1 MKIKYFIP
9 LLLLAAPAAFAG
21 RLTTFA
27 WDWDASWP
35 VGTTIELCGNGGV
48 CASGLTGTQH
58 TLDLPVVQGQVI
70 SGQARAIPPAG
81 YLCGDPPTLCGPSE
95 WGIVARTWPA
105 FPSGFEATLTGGNP
119 AVAATIVSGSVAK
132 ATNSDSQSI
141 AISDYTINA
150 GTDLVLVVLWC
161 GDYPSNGANVLAT
174 WNPGTSVS
182 VPLVIRNANAAWGTC
197 AAFLLA
203 NPPTGTGTITAN
215 SAAGTANED
224 NVLYAFVV
232 SGVNQT
238 TPTAD
243 VSSSVISAG
252 VTSVTLTI
260 PNMTVN
266 DLAVGVI
273 SNDNPGASV
282 TITTGN
288 NIGTDSTDFA
298 PGWTDAGAAYNT
310 GTGSVNIVF
319 SKSGGDAVAATIRFR
334 IVGTG
339 AAAATSIPPFAPN
352 YAHLLVR

>member
-1 MKIKYFIP
+1 M
-9 LLLLAAPAAFAG
+9 
-21 RLTTFA
+21 
-27 WDWDASWP
+27 
-35 VGTTIELCGNGGV
+35 
-48 CASGLTGTQH
+48 
-58 TLDLPVVQGQVI
+58 
-70 SGQARAIPPAG
+70 
-81 YLCGDPPTLCGPSE
+81 
-95 WGIVARTWPA
+95 
-105 FPSGFEATLTGGNP
+105 
-119 AVAATIVSGSVAK
+119 AATIVSGSVAK
-132 ATNSDSQSI
+132 ATNSDSRSI
-141 AISDYTINA
+141 AISNYTINA

-161 GDYPSNGANVLAT
+161 GDYPSNGADVLAT

-215 SAAGTANED
+215 SAAGTDNED

-252 VTSVTLTI
+252 VTSVTLTV
-260 PNMTVN
+260 PNMTAN
-266 DLAVGVI
+266 DLAIGVI

-298 PGWTDAGAAYNT
+298 PDYTDAGAAYNT

-319 SKSGGDAVAATIRFR
+319 GKAGGDVVAATIRFR

>member
-1 MKIKYFIP
+1 MLRLILIALSLF
-9 LLLLAAPAAFAG
+9 LAGNVSAG
-21 RLTTFA
+21 RLTTFG
-27 WDWDASWP
+27 WDWDQAWP

-81 YLCGDPPTLCGPSE
+81 YLCGDPPVLCQPSE
-95 WGIVARTWPA
+95 WGTVDRTWPA

-132 ATNSDSQSI
+132 ATNSDSRSI
-141 AISDYTINA
+141 AISNYTINA
-150 GTDLVLVVLWC
+150 GTDLALVVLWC
-161 GDYPSNGANVLAT
+161 GDYPSNGADVLAT

-182 VPLVIRNANAAWGTC
+182 VPLVIRNANAAWATC

-215 SAAGTANED
+215 SAAGTDNED
-224 NVLYAFVV
+224 NVLYAFII
-232 SGVNQT
+232 SSVNQT

-252 VTSVTLTI
+252 VTSVTLTV
-260 PNMTVN
+260 PNMTAN
-266 DLAVGVI
+266 DLAIGVI

-319 SKSGGDAVAATIRFR
+319 SKAGGDVVAATISFR

>member
-1 MKIKYFIP
+1 MLRLILIALSLF
-9 LLLLAAPAAFAG
+9 LAGNVSAG

-70 SGQARAIPPAG
+70 SGRARAIPPAG
-81 YLCGDPPTLCGPSE
+81 YLCGDPPALCGPSE
-95 WGIVARTWPA
+95 WGTVDRTWPIA
-105 FPSGFEATLTGGNP
+105 PSGFTATRTEVG
-119 AVAATIVSGSVAK
+119 AMAATIVSGSVAK
-132 ATNSDSQSI
+132 ATNSDSRSI
-141 AISDYTINA
+141 AISNYTINS
-150 GTDLVLVVLWC
+150 GTDLALVVIWC
-161 GDYPSNGANVLAT
+161 GNYPVNGDEVVAT

-182 VPLVIRNANAAWGTC
+182 VPVVIRDTNTGYGSC
-197 AAFLLA
+197 AAFVLA
-203 NPPTGTGTITAN
+203 NPTTGTGTVTAN
-215 SAAGTANED
+215 AAGGTASED
-224 NVLYAFVV
+224 NVLYVFVV

-243 VSSSVISAG
+243 AAGGVTSTG

-266 DLAVGVI
+266 DLAVGAI
-273 SNDNPGASV
+273 SHDNNQASI
-282 TITTGN
+282 TITAGN

-298 PGWTDAGAAYNT
+298 SEWTDAGAAYNT

-319 SKSGGDAVAATIRFR
+319 GKHVGNYVAGTLRFR
-334 IVGTG
+334 IVGAGG
-339 AAAATSIPPFAPN
+339 AAAASLPPVGPH
-352 YAHLLVR
+352 YAHLIGR

>member
-1 MKIKYFIP
+1 MIKGKFA
-9 LLLLAAPAAFAG
+9 LLLLLVWTSALAG
-21 RLTTFA
+21 RLTGFG
-27 WDWDASWP
+27 WDWNSTWP
-35 VGTTIELCGNGGV
+35 AGTTIELCGNGNT
-48 CASGLTGTQH
+48 CATGLTGTQH
-58 TLDLPVVQGQVI
+58 ILDLPVAPGDI
-70 SGQARAIPPAG
+70 IEGRARAIPPAG
-81 YLCGDPPTLCGPSE
+81 YLCGDPPVLCGPSG
-95 WGIVARTWPA
+95 WGMVQRTWPVA
-105 FPSGFEATLTGGNP
+105 P
-119 AVAATIVSGSVAK
+119 ANFIAARQEVTQMAATIVSGSVAK
-132 ATNSDSQSI
+132 ATNSDSRSI
-141 AISDYTINA
+141 AISNYTINA

-161 GDYPSNGANVLAT
+161 GDYPSNGADVLAT

-215 SAAGTANED
+215 SAAGTDNED

-252 VTSVTLTI
+252 VTSVTLTV
-260 PNMTVN
+260 PNMTAN
-266 DLAVGVI
+266 DLAIGVI

-298 PGWTDAGAAYNT
+298 PDYTDAGAAYNT

-319 SKSGGDAVAATIRFR
+319 GKAGGDVVAATIRFR